1 MDQLLGIDDLFEAA
15 GRYGYL
21 HPGYAEAHVE
31 LGEVRHL
38 RRSGAWLLTRPIPGS
53 ARLDALVGM
62 PLLVCRDPSGLADDL
77 AETAALANVVSVT
90 ARSDPLAP
98 VGETTLRVAFPDVV
112 RVEAQHF
119 VVDLPSF
126 WPARDHRRAAR
137 RALQRLEMDIEEAPA
152 RRLDDWAALD
162 PRPGGPFSPG
172 APAAVSPA
180 DEAGDRTLSRTA
192 LERRLAVPGCVGI
205 TALAEDGPV
214 AMAVVYLAGEDAH
227 LHQVAGSARGDEL
240 GAPYALYAAV
250 VEDMAGRGLHRLDL
264 GVAGASD
271 AAGAEDAARFMA
283 GWTERTLPS
292 WRCGRVIDR
301 VAYDELS
308 TQAGSTGSPTFP
320 AYRDGGSA

>member
-1 MDQLLGIDDLFEAA
+1 MDELLGMDDLFEAA

-53 ARLDALVGM
+53 ARVDAQVGV
-62 PLLVCRDPSGLADDL
+62 PLLVCRDPDGLADDL
-77 AETAALANVVSVT
+77 TETAALADVVSIT

-98 VGETTLRVAFPDVV
+98 VGETALREAFPDVV

-119 VVDLPSF
+119 VVDLPSY
-126 WPARDHRRAAR
+126 WPAREHRRAAR
-137 RALQRLEMDIEEAPA
+137 RALQRLEIDIEEAPA
-152 RRLDDWAALD
+152 RRLDDWAALR
-162 PRPGGPFSPG
+162 PRPGGPDSPG
-172 APAAVSPA
+172 GHAA
-180 DEAGDRTLSRTA
+180 DAGDRALSRTA
-192 LERRLAVPGCVGI
+192 LERLLAVPGCVGI

-240 GAPYALYAAV
+240 GALYALFAAV
-250 VEDMAGRGLHRLDL
+250 AEDMAGRGLHRLDL

-271 AAGAEDAARFMA
+271 VAGAEDAARFMS

-308 TQAGSTGSPTFP
+308 TQAGLTGSPTFP

>member
-1 MDQLLGIDDLFEAA
+1 
-15 GRYGYL
+15 
-21 HPGYAEAHVE
+21 
-31 LGEVRHL
+31 
-38 RRSGAWLLTRPIPGS
+38 
-53 ARLDALVGM
+53 M

-77 AETAALANVVSVT
+77 AETAALADVVSVT
-90 ARSDPLAP
+90 ARSDPLAQ
-98 VGETTLRVAFPDVV
+98 VGETTLREAFPDVV

-137 RALQRLEMDIEEAPA
+137 RALQRLEIDIEEAPA
-152 RRLDDWAALD
+152 RRLDDWAALR
-162 PRPGGPFSPG
+162 PRPGGPDSPG
-172 APAAVSPA
+172 GPA
-180 DEAGDRTLSRTA
+180 DAGDRVLSRTA

-240 GAPYALYAAV
+240 GASYALYAAV
-250 VEDMAGRGLHRLDL
+250 AEDMAGRGLHRLDL
-264 GVAGASD
+264 GVADASD
-271 AAGAEDAARFMA
+271 AAGAEDAARFMS

>member
-53 ARLDALVGM
+53 TRLDAQVGM

-77 AETAALANVVSVT
+77 AETAALADVVSVT

-98 VGETTLRVAFPDVV
+98 IGETTLRDAFPDVV
-112 RVEAQHF
+112 RVEARHF

-137 RALQRLEMDIEEAPA
+137 RALQRLEIDIEEAPA
-152 RRLDDWAALD
+152 SRLDDWTALD
-162 PRPGGPFSPG
+162 PRPGGAFSPG
-172 APAAVSPA
+172 DPNGPA
-180 DEAGDRTLSRTA
+180 DAVDHALSRTA
-192 LERRLAVPGCVGI
+192 LERRLALPGCVGI

-240 GAPYALYAAV
+240 GAPYALFAAV

-264 GVAGASD
+264 GVAGGSD
-271 AAGAEDAARFMA
+271 AAGAEDAARFMS